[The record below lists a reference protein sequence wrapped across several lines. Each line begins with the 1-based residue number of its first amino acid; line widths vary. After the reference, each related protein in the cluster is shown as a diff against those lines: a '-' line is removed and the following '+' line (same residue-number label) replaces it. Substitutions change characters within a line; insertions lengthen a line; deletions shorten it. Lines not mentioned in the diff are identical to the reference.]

1 MLILKFHANQR
12 YCLKDQYLGMLDL
25 DRWEKVELKKADK
38 SILGIKWLE
47 TVLTWKYK
55 CFEFEDFSAYRYI
68 FHIIFFLLLHFTI
81 ITIILIIKHFFDYF
95 KLPIIK
101 NKKLVKIP
109 KIRNCKTA
117 MIVFNVF
124 HVFNVFKTGQ
134 KTNPRM
140 CRMLY
145 FRLKCCIVKWKCPDL
160 HIFNEYFPTQLKH

>member
-1 MLILKFHANQR
+1 M
-12 YCLKDQYLGMLDL
+12 
-25 DRWEKVELKKADK
+25 
-38 SILGIKWLE
+38 
-47 TVLTWKYK
+47 
-55 CFEFEDFSAYRYI
+55 
-68 FHIIFFLLLHFTI
+68 
-81 ITIILIIKHFFDYF
+81 FDYF
-95 KLPIIK
+95 KRRMIN

-124 HVFNVFKTGQ
+124 KPGQ

-160 HIFNEYFPTQLKH
+160 HIFNEYFPAQLKH